1 MFFGRE
7 AESFLNASGARGAR
21 QKDSDRQERSL
32 ERGNRF
38 KEAGD
43 RLRPHYAEGGDVEEH
58 RRGRRVGRAE
68 GSSVDGDDA
77 KMKAYK
83 RGKRVHARAHPSDMS
98 SVAPHY
104 RAEGGDVEEHRKGR
118 RVGRAAGSEISE
130 SLGDDVRESH
140 RRGYR
145 VKRAEGDEV
154 IESHRKGRRV
164 GRAEGDDVRE
174 SHRSGRMCR

>member
-83 RGKRVHARAHPSDMS
+83 RGKRVHARSHHNDMS
-98 SVAPHY
+98 KVEPHY
-104 RAEGGDVEEHRKGR
+104 KGETVRKHH
-118 RVGRAAGSEISE
+118 AAGYEVSE
-130 SLGDDVRESH
+130 SRGDDVRESH
-140 RRGYR
+140 RRGHR

-154 IESHRKGRRV
+154 KMHNRGRT
-164 GRAEGDDVRE
+164 
-174 SHRSGRMCR
+174 CR